1 MFEHLVIFKFNSAIT
16 KEHEQVLLSKLQGL
30 KQAVPGIIALTA
42 GLNVT
47 EETDNIHGYSLGLR
61 VTFESQEALP
71 NTGRIRRIRISL
83 KRWMVFSTMWSLST
97 TRSRDS

>member
-61 VTFESQEALP
+61 VTFESQEALREYGP
-71 NTGRIRRIRISL
+71 HPAHQDFVKALEGVLDNVVVVDYPIA
-83 KRWMVFSTMWSLST
+83 
-97 TRSRDS
+97 

>member
-30 KQAVPGIIALTA
+30 KQTIPGIIALTA

-47 EETDNIHGYSLGLR
+47 EETDNIHGFSLGLR
-61 VTFESQEALP
+61 VTFESQEALREYGP
-71 NTGRIRRIRISL
+71 HPSHQDFVKALDGVL
-83 KRWMVFSTMWSLST
+83 
-97 TRSRDS
+97 DSVVVVDYPIA